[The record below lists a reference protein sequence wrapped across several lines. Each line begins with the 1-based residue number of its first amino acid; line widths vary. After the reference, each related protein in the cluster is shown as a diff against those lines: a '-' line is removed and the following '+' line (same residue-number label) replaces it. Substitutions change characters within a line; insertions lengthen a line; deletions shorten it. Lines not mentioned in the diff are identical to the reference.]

1 MRRIPKEKMLNTNT
15 SSVPQ
20 AKNGSK
26 KFFNLDEKTK
36 KTISGSQICTNHP
49 LKKILSRNKRKQSK
63 RIFPHETVPKTES
76 EQKGVLHVVLVIRIM
91 IFRIVVVFAGM
102 VGTLAKLCGLVSCR
116 RRKKQPTGTENF
128 KFPAKNKN

>member
-1 MRRIPKEKMLNTNT
+1 MYNLIL
-15 SSVPQ
+15 
-20 AKNGSK
+20 SK
-26 KFFNLDEKTK
+26 KYCLETK
-36 KTISGSQICTNHP
+36 ENNQTD
-49 LKKILSRNKRKQSK
+49 L
-63 RIFPHETVPKTES
+63 PHETVPKTES